1 MGLSNYTSFTADQL
15 KTIRDNIDR
24 LLKESSTITPPPPI
38 CIKVISNV
46 VAANSLDKKG
56 FIYNK
61 NEDAFENGWDYQ
73 SIDEIVEQNSKSA
86 SRSVAFSFAQS
97 IYHYYDDDKASL
109 GLWGN
114 HRTYNHHSLRPL
126 FLFKE

>member
-24 LLKESSTITPPPPI
+24 LLKESSTIIPPPPI

-56 FIYNK
+56 FMYNK
-61 NEDAFENGWDYQ
+61 FGDSFMIGSP
-73 SIDEIVEQNSKSA
+73 SIDEIVEQNSDS
-86 SRSVAFSFAQS
+86 SSGSVAHSS
-97 IYHYYDDDKASL
+97 IYRYYSNDKASL
-109 GLWGN
+109 VIRG
-114 HRTYNHHSLRPL
+114 SA
-126 FLFKE
+126 